1 MFPNMLT
8 IDNKMF
14 EYPLEKTLYFHNP
27 WWREKRVPQEFLPPF
42 QRPIIKQLNHYI
54 ESLQRI
60 IIIKGPR
67 RTGKTTLLYQI
78 AEDLIAKG
86 VDPFNILFLSFDDL
100 NLRQDLDKIFN
111 IYERI
116 RGKALKESQL
126 FCFLD
131 EVHFLENWSFTVKK
145 YFDKKYP
152 IKFLIS
158 SSAASL
164 FRKSLE
170 SLAGRTIEEVILPF
184 TFKEFVL
191 YSLREDKVFLE
202 FFKEGKL
209 TPYESELQ
217 ILFQK
222 YLLKGGFPHLL
233 EVEEPSLWQK
243 LLREDVLEK
252 VIYRDLV
259 QLYGIREPEKLEKT
273 FLYLANTTGQFLNL
287 SNLAKNIG
295 ISRQH
300 LERYIYYLE
309 QAYLIFL
316 LNRYSRSPAKAT
328 RSPKK
333 LHLIDSGLGN
343 VFSTVSNQDF
353 IIESMIAR
361 HFLGMDSKIFY
372 YRNHFEVDL
381 VVTKQKEVIPV
392 EIKNKEKVEKADF
405 KGLISFMKRFNIKEG
420 LLLCRSFS
428 GTEETED
435 IIINIRP
442 FWSWLLKLDS

>member
-1 MFPNMLT
+1 MT
-8 IDNKMF
+8 DNR
-14 EYPLEKTLYFHNP
+14 LEKSLYFHNP
-27 WWREKRVPQEFLPPF
+27 WWREKKVPAEFLPSF
-42 QRPIIKQLNHYI
+42 QRPIIRQLNHYL
-54 ESLQRI
+54 EFLQRI

-78 AEDLIAKG
+78 AETLIAKE
-86 VDPFNILFLSFDDL
+86 VNPFNILFLSFDDL

-111 IYERI
+111 LYERI
-116 RGKALKESQL
+116 RGKTLKEKHI

-131 EVHFLENWSFTVKK
+131 EVHFLKDWSFTVKK

-170 SLAGRTIEEVILPF
+170 SLAGRTVEEIILPF

-191 YSLREDKVFLE
+191 YSLREDKGFLQ
-202 FFKEGKL
+202 FLKKGKL
-209 TPYESELQ
+209 TPYENELQ

-222 YLLKGGFPHLL
+222 YLAKGGFPHLL
-233 EVEEPSLWQK
+233 EIEEPSLWQK

-259 QLYGIREPEKLEKT
+259 QLYGVRDPEKLEKT
-273 FLYLANTTGQFLNL
+273 FLYLANTTGQLLNL
-287 SNLAKNIG
+287 SSLAKNIG

-300 LERYIYYLE
+300 LEKYIYYLE

-316 LNRYSRSPAKAT
+316 FNRFSLSPAKT
-328 RSPKK
+328 SRSSAK
-333 LHLIDSGLGN
+333 LHLIDSGLSN

-361 HFLGMDSKIFY
+361 HFLSMDSKIFY

-381 VVTKQKEVIPV
+381 IVTKQKEVIPV
-392 EIKNKEKVEKADF
+392 EIKNKEKPEKTDF
-405 KGLISFMKRFNIKEG
+405 KGLISFMKKFNTKKG
-420 LLLCRSFS
+420 LLLCRGFH
-428 GTEETED
+428 GIEETED
-435 IIINIRP
+435 MKIEIEP
-442 FWSWLLKLDS
+442 FWSWLLKLGY